1 MKVTFSPAAAAD
13 LMDIAVFIAEDNP
26 TRALT
31 FVDELESKCDAVGGA
46 PGIGTQ
52 RPQLGDGICML
63 PYGRYLI
70 FYRQVNNSVRI
81 ERIMHSARDIDDDDF
96 EAGDLPGT

>member
-1 MKVTFSPAAAAD
+1 
-13 LMDIAVFIAEDNP
+13 
-26 TRALT
+26 
-31 FVDELESKCDAVGGA
+31 
-46 PGIGTQ
+46 
-52 RPQLGDGICML
+52 ML